1 MLDKVRDEYGR
12 DSLLATYISHPLLS
26 KRGAGGIDGL
36 ASWPQ
41 LCAPLMVAFGPT
53 DDQQVPPCHL
63 LSMAPCFDL
72 SPESLYVSME
82 GTVGPYSQPVARKG
96 VLATAVVLVLQ
107 SSSALGIDSKIYG
120 FPGRPW

>member
-1 MLDKVRDEYGR
+1 
-12 DSLLATYISHPLLS
+12 
-26 KRGAGGIDGL
+26 
-36 ASWPQ
+36 
-41 LCAPLMVAFGPT
+41 
-53 DDQQVPPCHL
+53 
-63 LSMAPCFDL
+63 MAPCFDL